1 MTDEAEVIRQVLQG
15 DVESF
20 RLLLERYERPVV
32 RFIRNISGHVE
43 SCEDIAQEVF
53 FTAYTKLASF
63 DAARSAF
70 STWLFSIA
78 RNKSINALKK
88 KRALPMSE
96 LPEQADEHN
105 PSDRLAQKELFAG
118 LDRVLRTLP
127 LTHRRAFVLAEIENL
142 PYEQIAQI
150 EGVKLGTI
158 KSRINRAKKKLRS
171 VLKDFGTDIV

>member
-32 RFIRNISGHVE
+32 RMIRNMAGDTE

-63 DAARSAF
+63 DAARGEFSA
-70 STWLFSIA
+70 WLFTIA

-96 LPEQADEHN
+96 LPGGADCRD
-105 PSDRLAQKELFAG
+105 PADFLARKEVFAE
-118 LDRVLRTLP
+118 LDRVLQALP
-127 LTHRRAFVLAEIENL
+127 MRHRRAFVLAEFEKL
-142 PYEQIAQI
+142 PYENIAQI
-150 EGVKLGTI
+150 EGAKLGTI

-171 VLKDFGTDIV
+171 ALRRFEADIV